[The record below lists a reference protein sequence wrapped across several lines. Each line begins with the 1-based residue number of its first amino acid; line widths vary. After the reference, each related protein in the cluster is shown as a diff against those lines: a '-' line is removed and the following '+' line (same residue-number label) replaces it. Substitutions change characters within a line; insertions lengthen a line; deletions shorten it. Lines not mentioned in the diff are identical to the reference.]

1 MKNLP
6 IIVKFLGLMG
16 IFGIFTLAVALYSV
30 SQMHRIAL
38 GFEAAESGPEAAA
51 LLISSAN
58 QRFSALEADMEFQTI
73 ATTARDDAAAAV
85 AIATDRANFDIRM
98 NNSIRVAPAN
108 AATLDALRSRG
119 ENLIDHTC
127 AHSEALA
134 NTANT
139 DALDVA
145 AQAAFLNE
153 CEPFLP
159 GMEAA
164 MRAERESLQMEAR
177 NANEAVAVQSVR
189 AIWITLGFVLAGLA
203 SVLVGGYFVIKSG
216 IVVPLIGLQKLMSR
230 MAGGDLGVTVPDR
243 ERRDEIG
250 SMARAVQVFKDNGV
264 EQIAFEAQTKLAVER
279 EAAVQ
284 LSRTAEREAAAA
296 QQVQVLQ
303 GLADGLERLA
313 AGDLLFRLK
322 KPFAG
327 EYEKLRGDFNNA
339 IEKLQNTV
347 QSISANAQAV
357 RAGATEITQASDDLS
372 RRTEQQAAS
381 LEQTAAALDQI
392 TATVR
397 KTAQGA
403 TEAHEVVNTAKADA
417 ERSGKV
423 VNDTVTAMSG
433 IEGSSNQISNIIG
446 VIDEIA
452 FQTNLLALNAGI
464 EAARAGDA
472 GRGFAVVATEVRALA
487 QRSADAAKEIKALIS
502 ASRSQVESGVNLV
515 GETGRSLTR
524 IIDHVNRLAL
534 LVSDI
539 ASAAQEQASGMAEVN
554 IAVNQMD
561 QVTQQNAAMVEQSTA
576 ASHALA
582 SESEELARL
591 VAQFRVGEVVRAIV
605 TPARDITKSARPV
618 TPRRQPALSAP
629 RMAIA
634 GPAAAESW
642 KEF

>member
-1 MKNLP
+1 VTAIVKGLAMKNLP

-250 SMARAVQVFKDNGV
+250 NGV